1 MSYSYLLDNNSN
13 VKFNVKNS
21 LTTSDTTS
29 STVHRITATGSDK
42 HVIHTVDDL
51 GYHVRNGLTNQKL
64 LSINHSNTLND
75 CVVKREINTTVAPIN
90 TTIATHETRI
100 SNIEGVTNISS
111 LEIEDILGNGN
122 NANNLSITGLDN
134 IDCNTI
140 NIEGISLSNNSF
152 GQLSIDATIKST
164 TELYAPMINCEEL
177 GCGGVITSTN
187 ITDMQNRIN
196 VLETYIEELK
206 LFIVALKDG
215 IYIESDIGSGEEYN
229 YSSII

>member
-21 LTTSDTTS
+21 LTMSDTTS
-29 STVHRITATGSDK
+29 TNVQKITATNSDK
-42 HVIHTVDDL
+42 HIIHTVDDL

-64 LSINHSNTLND
+64 LSVNHSNTLND
-75 CVVKREINTTVAPIN
+75 CVIKREINTTVAPIN

-111 LEIEDILGNGN
+111 LEIEDILLNGN
-122 NANNLSITGLDN
+122 DANNQSISGLDN
-134 IDCNTI
+134 ITCKSINLDGITI
-140 NIEGISLSNNSF
+140 INSSDE
-152 GQLSIDATIKST
+152 LSILTSVKVT
-164 TELYAPMINCEEL
+164 TSISAPEVFCNYLLCE
-177 GCGGVITSTN
+177 GPVIGEN
-187 ITDMQNRIN
+187 ITDMQNKIN
-196 VLETYIEELK
+196 ILETYIEELK

-215 IYIESDIGSGEEYN
+215 IYIESNVGSGEEYN

>member
-29 STVHRITATGSDK
+29 STVHKITATGSDK

-75 CVVKREINTTVAPIN
+75 CVVKREINTTLAPIN

-134 IDCNTI
+134 IDCKTI

-152 GQLSIDATIKST
+152 GQLSINATVKST
-164 TELYAPMINCEEL
+164 TELYAPMINCEEF
-177 GCGGVITSTN
+177 GCSGPVSGSN
-187 ITDMQNRIN
+187 ITDMQNRIET
-196 VLETYIEELK
+196 LETYINELK

-215 IYIESDIGSGEEYN
+215 IYIESDVGSGEEYD

>member
-21 LTTSDTTS
+21 LTMSDTTS
-29 STVHRITATGSDK
+29 TNVQKITATNSDK
-42 HVIHTVDDL
+42 HIIHTVDDL
-51 GYHVRNGLTNQKL
+51 GYHVKNGLTNQKL

-122 NANNLSITGLDN
+122 NAQNQSITGLDN
-134 IDCNTI
+134 IDCKTI
-140 NIEGISLSNNSF
+140 NTDGISLSNNVF

-177 GCGGVITSTN
+177 GCSGPVSGSN
-187 ITDMQNRIN
+187 ITDMQNTVN
-196 VLETYIEELK
+196 ELQTYINELK
-206 LFIVALKDG
+206 LFIVALKDSL
-215 IYIESDIGSGEEYN
+215 YIESDVGSGQEYN

>member
-29 STVHRITATGSDK
+29 STVHKITATGSDK

-64 LSINHSNTLND
+64 LSVNHSNTLND

-111 LEIEDILGNGN
+111 LGIDDILGNGN
-122 NANNLSITGLDN
+122 NANDLSITGLDN
-134 IDCNTI
+134 IDCKTI
-140 NIEGISLSNNSF
+140 NIDGLSLSNIE
-152 GQLSIDATIKST
+152 GELST
-164 TELYAPMINCEEL
+164 TAIIVSTTSLYAPLVNCNSL
-177 GCGGVITSTN
+177 SCDGTVFGQN
-187 ITDMQNRIN
+187 ITDMQNTIYS
-196 VLETYIEELK
+196 LQTYINELK

-215 IYIESDIGSGEEYN
+215 IYIESEVGSGEEYN
-229 YSSII
+229 YDNLL

>member
-21 LTTSDTTS
+21 LTMSDTTS
-29 STVHRITATGSDK
+29 TNVQKITATNSDK
-42 HVIHTVDDL
+42 HIIHTVDDL

-64 LSINHSNTLND
+64 LSVNHSNTLND
-75 CVVKREINTTVAPIN
+75 CVVKREINKTVAPIN

-111 LEIEDILGNGN
+111 LEIEDILLNGN
-122 NANNLSITGLDN
+122 DANNQSISGLDN
-134 IDCNTI
+134 ITCKSINLDGITI
-140 NIEGISLSNNSF
+140 INSF
-152 GQLSIDATIKST
+152 DELSILTSIKST
-164 TELYAPMINCEEL
+164 TSIYAPEVFCNYLLCE
-177 GCGGVITSTN
+177 GPVIGEN
-187 ITDMQNRIN
+187 ITDMQNKIN
-196 VLETYIEELK
+196 ILETYIEELK

-215 IYIESDIGSGEEYN
+215 IYIESNVGSGEEYN

>member
-29 STVHRITATGSDK
+29 STVHKITATGSDK

-75 CVVKREINTTVAPIN
+75 CVVKREINTSVAPIN

-134 IDCNTI
+134 IDCVTI
-140 NIEGISLSNNSF
+140 NIDGISLVNSF
-152 GQLSIDATIKST
+152 GQLMTDATIKST

-187 ITDMQNRIN
+187 ITDMQNRIET
-196 VLETYIEELK
+196 LETYINELK

-215 IYIESDIGSGEEYN
+215 IYIESDVGSGEEYN

>member
-21 LTTSDTTS
+21 LTMSDTTS
-29 STVHRITATGSDK
+29 TNVQKITATNSDK
-42 HVIHTVDDL
+42 HIIHTVDDL

-64 LSINHSNTLND
+64 LSVNHSNTLND

-122 NANNLSITGLDN
+122 NAQNQSITGLHN
-134 IDCNTI
+134 IDCNSI
-140 NIEGISLSNNSF
+140 NIEGLSLSNIE
-152 GQLSIDATIKST
+152 GDLST
-164 TELYAPMINCEEL
+164 TAVIVSTTSLYAPLVNCYTL
-177 GCGGVITSTN
+177 SCDGTVSGSN
-187 ITDMQNRIN
+187 ITDMQNKIN
-196 VLETYIEELK
+196 TLETYINELK
-206 LFIVALKDG
+206 LFIGALKDSL
-215 IYIESDIGSGEEYN
+215 YIESDVGSGEEFN
-229 YSSII
+229 YDNLL